1 MTAGTSKL
9 SHLNQMKSLGFLMG
23 ASHASVAKKL
33 IEKVG
38 VASSAGESVSTPTKR
53 PRSDDAVSAT
63 KARKEEAQESSR
75 SIFAAKKK
83 PMVS

>member
-1 MTAGTSKL
+1 MHRPRNTLIDK
-9 SHLNQMKSLGFLMG
+9 MG
-23 ASHASVAKKL
+23 LAAASGK
-33 IEKVG
+33 
-38 VASSAGESVSTPTKR
+38 ESVSTPTKR